1 MKSKFFLTFFLIVC
15 SLNLIIGQQLNI
27 DSLKSVL
34 DTVWDTDQGYRF
46 KLIDLQKNGK
56 IGSDEYK
63 DLILTIK
70 EADTINLRI
79 VTKII
84 DKYGWLGSDVIGFK
98 GNQVLFLVIQHADL
112 ITQEKYLPIIQRA
125 AKEGK
130 TLLSNLAILEDRV
143 ALRQGK
149 RQIYGSQILLD
160 PKTGN
165 KYVQPI
171 EDLENVDKRR
181 SEVGLPTMNE
191 YLQQSF
197 QMKWDTEEYKK
208 NLPIVEELMK
218 GKKK

>member
-1 MKSKFFLTFFLIVC
+1 MKTKFFLTFFLIVC
-15 SLNLIIGQQLNI
+15 SLNLIIGQQPNI

-34 DTVWDTDQGYRF
+34 DTVWDTDQGSRF

-171 EDLENVDKRR
+171 ENLENVDKKR

>member
-1 MKSKFFLTFFLIVC
+1 
-15 SLNLIIGQQLNI
+15 
-27 DSLKSVL
+27 
-34 DTVWDTDQGYRF
+34 
-46 KLIDLQKNGK
+46 
-56 IGSDEYK
+56 
-63 DLILTIK
+63 
-70 EADTINLRI
+70 LRI

>member
-1 MKSKFFLTFFLIVC
+1 MKSKLFLTFFLIVC

-63 DLILTIK
+63 NLILTIK

-79 VTKII
+79 VTTII

-149 RQIYGSQILLD
+149 RQIYGSQILID

-171 EDLENVDKRR
+171 EDLENVDKKR

-197 QMKWDTEEYKK
+197 QMKWDTVEYKK
-208 NLPIVEELMK
+208 NLPIVGELMK
-218 GKKK
+218 DKKK